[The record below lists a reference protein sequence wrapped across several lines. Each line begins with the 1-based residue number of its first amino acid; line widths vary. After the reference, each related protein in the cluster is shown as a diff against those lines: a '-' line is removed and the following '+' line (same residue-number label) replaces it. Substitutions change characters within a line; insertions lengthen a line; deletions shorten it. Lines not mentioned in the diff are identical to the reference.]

1 MSKIVLVT
9 GASRGIGLEAAK
21 HFSKEGYKV
30 IGTSRGDFNLGELIG
45 DDSAISFQL
54 DLMSKQ
60 SIKNLFAD
68 LKSQDLL
75 PSVLVNN
82 AGITKDQL
90 FMRMKDEDWDDVIET
105 NLNGLFRVTKAFI
118 KPMVKNKFGRVIN
131 ISSVAGLM
139 GNSGQVNYSS
149 SKSAM
154 VGFSRSLAKELGS
167 RNITSNVVAPGF
179 IETDMTTF
187 LNDDEKA
194 EVSKNI
200 PMKRFGTVEDVARC
214 IVFLASDE
222 ANYITGQTISVD
234 GGLFTVSYTHLT
246 LPTIYSV

>member
-1 MSKIVLVT
+1 MNKIVLVT

-21 HFSKEGYKV
+21 LFSKEGYKV
-30 IGTSRGDFNLGELIG
+30 IGTSRGDFNLGDLIG
-45 DDSAISFQL
+45 DSSAMSVQL
-54 DLMSKQ
+54 DLMSKE
-60 SIKNLFAD
+60 SINDLFEA
-68 LKSQDLL
+68 LKSKDIL
-75 PSVLVNN
+75 PSVLINN

-90 FMRMKDEDWDDVIET
+90 FLRMKDKDWDEVIET

-187 LNDDEKA
+187 LNDDDKI
-194 EVSKNI
+194 EVIKNI
-200 PMKRFGTVEDVARC
+200 PMKRFGTVEDVAKC
-214 IVFLASDE
+214 IVFLASDN
-222 ANYITGQTISVD
+222 ANYITGQIISVD
-234 GGLFTVSYTHLT
+234 GGLFMY
-246 LPTIYSV
+246 

>member
-45 DDSAISFQL
+45 DESAISVQL
-54 DLMSKQ
+54 DLMSKE

-68 LKSQDLL
+68 LKSEDLL

-90 FMRMKDEDWDDVIET
+90 FLRMKDEDWDDVIET

-187 LNDDEKA
+187 LNDDEKV

-200 PMKRFGTVEDVARC
+200 PMKRFGTVQDVAKC

-234 GGLFTVSYTHLT
+234 GGLFMY
-246 LPTIYSV
+246 

>member
-30 IGTSRGDFNLGELIG
+30 IGSSRGDFNLGELIG
-45 DDSAISFQL
+45 DESAISVQL
-54 DLMSKQ
+54 DLMSKD
-60 SIKNLFAD
+60 SIKNLFVE
-68 LKSQDLL
+68 LKSEDLL

-90 FMRMKDEDWDDVIET
+90 FLRMKDEDWDDVIET

-187 LNDDEKA
+187 LNDDEKV

-200 PMKRFGTVEDVARC
+200 PMKRFGTVQDVAKC

-222 ANYITGQTISVD
+222 ANYITGQVISID
-234 GGLFTVSYTHLT
+234 GGLFMY
-246 LPTIYSV
+246 

>member
-30 IGTSRGDFNLGELIG
+30 IGTSRGDFNLGDLIG
-45 DDSAISFQL
+45 DDNAISVKL
-54 DLMSKQ
+54 DLISKE
-60 SIKNLFAD
+60 SINNLFAN

-90 FMRMKDEDWDDVIET
+90 FLRMKDEDWDDVIET

-187 LNDDEKA
+187 LNDDEKV

-200 PMKRFGTVEDVARC
+200 PMKRFGTVGDVAKC

-234 GGLFTVSYTHLT
+234 GGLFMY
-246 LPTIYSV
+246 

>member
-1 MSKIVLVT
+1 MNKIVLVT
-9 GASRGIGLEAAK
+9 GASRGIGLEVAK
-21 HFSKEGYKV
+21 LFSKEGYKV
-30 IGTSRGDFNLGELIG
+30 IGTSRGDFNLGDLIG
-45 DDSAISFQL
+45 DSSAISVQL
-54 DLMSKQ
+54 DLMSKE
-60 SIKNLFAD
+60 SINDLFEV
-68 LKSQDLL
+68 LKSKDIL
-75 PSVLVNN
+75 PSVLINN

-90 FMRMKDEDWDDVIET
+90 FLRMKDKDWDEVIET

-187 LNDDEKA
+187 LNDDEKI

-200 PMKRFGTVEDVARC
+200 PMKRFGTVEDVAKC
-214 IVFLASDE
+214 IAFLASDK
-222 ANYITGQTISVD
+222 ANYITGQIISVD
-234 GGLFTVSYTHLT
+234 GGLFMY
-246 LPTIYSV
+246 

>member
-1 MSKIVLVT
+1 MNKIVLVT
-9 GASRGIGLEAAK
+9 GASRGIGLEVAK
-21 HFSKEGYKV
+21 LFSKEGYKV
-30 IGTSRGDFNLGELIG
+30 VGTSRGDFNLGDLIG
-45 DDSAISFQL
+45 DSSAMSVQL
-54 DLMSKQ
+54 DLMSKE
-60 SIKNLFAD
+60 SINDLFEV
-68 LKSQDLL
+68 LKSKDML
-75 PSVLVNN
+75 PSVLINN

-90 FMRMKDEDWDDVIET
+90 FLRMKDKDWDEVIET
-105 NLNGLFRVTKAFI
+105 NLNGLFRVTKALI

-187 LNDDEKA
+187 LNDDEKI

-200 PMKRFGTVEDVARC
+200 PMKRFGTVEDVAKC
-214 IVFLASDE
+214 IVFLASDK
-222 ANYITGQTISVD
+222 ANYITGQIISVD
-234 GGLFTVSYTHLT
+234 GGLFMY
-246 LPTIYSV
+246 

>member
-30 IGTSRGDFNLGELIG
+30 IGTSRGDFNLGDLTG
-45 DDSAISFQL
+45 DESAISAQL
-54 DLMSKQ
+54 DLMSKE
-60 SIKNLFAD
+60 SIQNLFVK
-68 LKSQDLL
+68 LKSEDLL

-90 FMRMKDEDWDDVIET
+90 FLRMKDDDWDDVIET

-187 LNDDEKA
+187 LNDDEKVK
-194 EVSKNI
+194 VSKNI
-200 PMKRFGTVEDVARC
+200 PMKRFGTVQDVAKC

-234 GGLFTVSYTHLT
+234 GGLFMY
-246 LPTIYSV
+246 

>member
-1 MSKIVLVT
+1 MSRIVLVT

-21 HFSKEGYKV
+21 HFSKDGYQV
-30 IGTSRGDFNLGELIG
+30 IGTSRSNFNLGELIG
-45 DDSAISFQL
+45 DDSAISVEL
-54 DLMSKQ
+54 DLMSKE

-68 LKSQDLL
+68 LKSKDLL
-75 PSVLVNN
+75 PAVLVNN

-90 FMRMKDEDWDDVIET
+90 FLRMKDEDWDDVIET

-167 RNITSNVVAPGF
+167 RNITSNVIAPGF

-200 PMKRFGTVEDVARC
+200 PMKRFGTVQDVAKC

-234 GGLFTVSYTHLT
+234 GGLFMY
-246 LPTIYSV
+246 

>member
-45 DDSAISFQL
+45 DDSAISVQL
-54 DLMSKQ
+54 DLMSKE
-60 SIKNLFAD
+60 SIKNLFAY
-68 LKSQDLL
+68 LKSKDLL

-90 FMRMKDEDWDDVIET
+90 FLRMKDEDWDDVIET

-187 LNDDEKA
+187 LNDDEKI

-200 PMKRFGTVEDVARC
+200 PMKRFGTVEDVAKC
-214 IVFLASDE
+214 IVFLASDK
-222 ANYITGQTISVD
+222 ANYITGQIISVD
-234 GGLFTVSYTHLT
+234 GGLFMY
-246 LPTIYSV
+246 

>member
-30 IGTSRGDFNLGELIG
+30 IGSSRGDFNLGELIG
-45 DDSAISFQL
+45 DESAISVQL
-54 DLMSKQ
+54 DLMSKE

-68 LKSQDLL
+68 LKSEDLL

-90 FMRMKDEDWDDVIET
+90 FLRMKDEDWDDVIET

-187 LNDDEKA
+187 LNDDEKV

-200 PMKRFGTVEDVARC
+200 PMRRFGSVQDVAKC

-234 GGLFTVSYTHLT
+234 GGLFMY
-246 LPTIYSV
+246 

>member
-30 IGTSRGDFNLGELIG
+30 IGSSRGDFDLGDLIG
-45 DDSAISFQL
+45 DESAMSVQL
-54 DLMSKQ
+54 DLMSKE
-60 SIKNLFAD
+60 SIKNLFAE
-68 LKSQDLL
+68 LKSEDLL

-90 FMRMKDEDWDDVIET
+90 FLRMKDEDWDDVIET

-187 LNDDEKA
+187 LNDDEKV

-200 PMKRFGTVEDVARC
+200 PMKRFGTVQDVAKC

-234 GGLFTVSYTHLT
+234 GGLFMY
-246 LPTIYSV
+246 

>member
-1 MSKIVLVT
+1 MNKIVLVT

-30 IGTSRGDFNLGELIG
+30 IGTSRGEFNLGELIG
-45 DDSAISFQL
+45 DDSVISVQL
-54 DLMSKQ
+54 DLMSKE

-68 LKSQDLL
+68 LKSEDLL

-90 FMRMKDEDWDDVIET
+90 FLRMKDEDWDDVIET

-118 KPMVKNKFGRVIN
+118 KPMVKNKFGRIIN

-187 LNDDEKA
+187 LNDDEKV

-200 PMKRFGTVEDVARC
+200 PMKRFGTVQDVAKC

-234 GGLFTVSYTHLT
+234 GGLFMY
-246 LPTIYSV
+246 

>member
-1 MSKIVLVT
+1 MGMIVLVT

-30 IGTSRGDFNLGELIG
+30 IGSSRGDFNLGELIG
-45 DDSAISFQL
+45 DESAISVQL
-54 DLMSKQ
+54 DLMSKE

-68 LKSQDLL
+68 LKSEDLL

-90 FMRMKDEDWDDVIET
+90 FLRMKDEDWDDVIET

-118 KPMVKNKFGRVIN
+118 KPMVKNKFGRIIN

-187 LNDDEKA
+187 LNDDEKV

-200 PMKRFGTVEDVARC
+200 PMKRFGTVQDVAKC

-234 GGLFTVSYTHLT
+234 GGLFMY
-246 LPTIYSV
+246 

>member
-30 IGTSRGDFNLGELIG
+30 IGSSRGDFNLGELIG
-45 DDSAISFQL
+45 DESAISVQL
-54 DLMSKQ
+54 DLMSKE

-68 LKSQDLL
+68 LKSEDLL

-90 FMRMKDEDWDDVIET
+90 FLRMKDEDWDDVIET

-131 ISSVAGLM
+131 ISSVSGLM

-187 LNDDEKA
+187 LNDDEKV

-200 PMKRFGTVEDVARC
+200 PMRRFGTVEDVAKC
-214 IVFLASDE
+214 ILFLASDE

-234 GGLFTVSYTHLT
+234 GGLFMY
-246 LPTIYSV
+246 

>member
-21 HFSKEGYKV
+21 YFSKEGYKV

-45 DDSAISFQL
+45 DDSAISVQL
-54 DLMSKQ
+54 DLMSKE

-68 LKSQDLL
+68 LKSVDLL

-82 AGITKDQL
+82 AGITQDQL
-90 FMRMKDEDWDDVIET
+90 FLRMKDEDWDDVIET

-118 KPMVKNKFGRVIN
+118 KPMVKNKFGRIIN

-187 LNDDEKA
+187 LNDDEKV

-200 PMKRFGTVEDVARC
+200 PMKRFGTVQDVAKC

-234 GGLFTVSYTHLT
+234 GGLFMY
-246 LPTIYSV
+246 

>member
-30 IGTSRGDFNLGELIG
+30 IGTSRSDFNLGELIG
-45 DDSAISFQL
+45 DNSAISVQL
-54 DLMSKQ
+54 DLMSKE

-68 LKSQDLL
+68 LKSEDLL

-90 FMRMKDEDWDDVIET
+90 FLRMKDEDWDDVIET

-187 LNDDEKA
+187 LNNDEKV

-200 PMKRFGTVEDVARC
+200 PMKRFGTVEDVAKC

-234 GGLFTVSYTHLT
+234 GGLFMY
-246 LPTIYSV
+246 

>member
-30 IGTSRGDFNLGELIG
+30 IGSSRGDFNLGELIG
-45 DDSAISFQL
+45 DESAISVQL
-54 DLMSKQ
+54 DLMSKE
-60 SIKNLFAD
+60 SIQNLFAD
-68 LKSQDLL
+68 LKSEDLL

-90 FMRMKDEDWDDVIET
+90 FLRMKDEDWDDVIET

-187 LNDDEKA
+187 LSDDEKV

-200 PMKRFGTVEDVARC
+200 PMKKFGTAKDVAKC

-234 GGLFTVSYTHLT
+234 GGLFMY
-246 LPTIYSV
+246 

>member
-30 IGTSRGDFNLGELIG
+30 IGSSRGDFNLGELIG
-45 DDSAISFQL
+45 DESAISVQL
-54 DLMSKQ
+54 DLMSKD

-68 LKSQDLL
+68 LKSDDLL

-90 FMRMKDEDWDDVIET
+90 FLRMKDEDWDDVIET

-187 LNDDEKA
+187 LNDDEKV

-200 PMKRFGTVEDVARC
+200 PMKRFGTVEDVAKC

-234 GGLFTVSYTHLT
+234 GGLFMY
-246 LPTIYSV
+246 

>member
-1 MSKIVLVT
+1 MSKVVLVT

-30 IGTSRGDFNLGELIG
+30 IGTSRGDFILGDLIG
-45 DDSAISFQL
+45 DDSAISVQL

-118 KPMVKNKFGRVIN
+118 KPMVRNKFGRVIN

-187 LNDDEKA
+187 LNDDDKA

-234 GGLFTVSYTHLT
+234 GGLFMY
-246 LPTIYSV
+246 

>member
-45 DDSAISFQL
+45 DERAISAQL
-54 DLMSKQ
+54 DLMSKE
-60 SIKNLFAD
+60 SIKNLFED
-68 LKSQDLL
+68 LKSEDLL

-90 FMRMKDEDWDDVIET
+90 FLRMKVEDWDDVIET

-187 LNDDEKA
+187 LNDDEKV

-200 PMKRFGTVEDVARC
+200 PMKRFGTVQDVAKC

-234 GGLFTVSYTHLT
+234 GGLFMY
-246 LPTIYSV
+246 

>member
-30 IGTSRGDFNLGELIG
+30 IGTSRGDFNLGDLIG
-45 DDSAISFQL
+45 DDSAISVQL

-167 RNITSNVVAPGF
+167 RNITSNVIAPGF

-234 GGLFTVSYTHLT
+234 GGLFMY
-246 LPTIYSV
+246 

>member
-30 IGTSRGDFNLGELIG
+30 IGSSRGDFNLGELIG
-45 DDSAISFQL
+45 DESAISVQL
-54 DLMSKQ
+54 DLMSKE

-68 LKSQDLL
+68 LKSEDLL

-90 FMRMKDEDWDDVIET
+90 FLRMKDEDWDDVIET

-187 LNDDEKA
+187 LNDDEKVD
-194 EVSKNI
+194 VSKNI
-200 PMKRFGTVEDVARC
+200 PMKRFGTC
-214 IVFLASDE
+214 L
-222 ANYITGQTISVD
+222 
-234 GGLFTVSYTHLT
+234 LYTS
-246 LPTIYSV
+246 PSPRD

>member
-1 MSKIVLVT
+1 MSKIVLIT

-30 IGTSRGDFNLGELIG
+30 IGTSRSDFNLGELIE
-45 DDSAISFQL
+45 DDSAISVQL
-54 DLMSKQ
+54 DLMSKE

-68 LKSQDLL
+68 LKSEDLL

-90 FMRMKDEDWDDVIET
+90 FLRMKDEDWDDVIET

-167 RNITSNVVAPGF
+167 RNITSNVIAPGF

-187 LNDDEKA
+187 LNDDEKV

-200 PMKRFGTVEDVARC
+200 PMKRFGTVEDVAKC
-214 IVFLASDE
+214 IMFLASDE

-234 GGLFTVSYTHLT
+234 GGLFMY
-246 LPTIYSV
+246 

>member
-30 IGTSRGDFNLGELIG
+30 IGSSRGDFNLGELIG
-45 DDSAISFQL
+45 DESAISVQL
-54 DLMSKQ
+54 DLMSKE

-68 LKSQDLL
+68 LKSKDLL
-75 PSVLVNN
+75 PAVLVNN

-118 KPMVKNKFGRVIN
+118 KPMVRNKFGRVIN

-187 LNDDEKA
+187 LNDDEKV

-200 PMKRFGTVEDVARC
+200 PMKRFGTVQDVAKC

-234 GGLFTVSYTHLT
+234 GGLFMY
-246 LPTIYSV
+246 

>member
-30 IGTSRGDFNLGELIG
+30 IGSSRGDFNLGELIG
-45 DDSAISFQL
+45 DESAISVKL
-54 DLMSKQ
+54 DLMSKE
-60 SIKNLFAD
+60 SIQNLFAD
-68 LKSQDLL
+68 LKSEDLL

-90 FMRMKDEDWDDVIET
+90 FLRMKDEDWDDVIET

-187 LNDDEKA
+187 LNDDEKV

-200 PMKRFGTVEDVARC
+200 PMRRFGSVQDVAKC

-234 GGLFTVSYTHLT
+234 GGLFMY
-246 LPTIYSV
+246 

>member
-30 IGTSRGDFNLGELIG
+30 IGSSRGDFNLGELIG
-45 DDSAISFQL
+45 DESAISVQL
-54 DLMSKQ
+54 DLMSKE

-68 LKSQDLL
+68 LKSDDLL

-90 FMRMKDEDWDDVIET
+90 FLRMKDEDWDAVIET

-187 LNDDEKA
+187 LNDDEKV

-200 PMKRFGTVEDVARC
+200 PMKRFGTVQDVAKC

-234 GGLFTVSYTHLT
+234 GGLFMY
-246 LPTIYSV
+246 

>member
-30 IGTSRGDFNLGELIG
+30 IGSSRGDFNLGELIG
-45 DDSAISFQL
+45 DESAISVQL
-54 DLMSKQ
+54 DLISKE
-60 SIKNLFAD
+60 SIQNLFAD
-68 LKSQDLL
+68 LKSEDLL

-90 FMRMKDEDWDDVIET
+90 FLRMKDEDWDDVIET

-118 KPMVKNKFGRVIN
+118 KPMVKNKFGRIIN

-139 GNSGQVNYSS
+139 GNSGQANYSS

-187 LNDDEKA
+187 LNDDEKV

-200 PMKRFGTVEDVARC
+200 PMKRFGTVQDVAKC

-234 GGLFTVSYTHLT
+234 GGLFMY
-246 LPTIYSV
+246 

>member
-30 IGTSRGDFNLGELIG
+30 IGTSRGDFNLGDLIG
-45 DDSAISFQL
+45 DESAMSAQL
-54 DLMSKQ
+54 DLMSKE

-68 LKSQDLL
+68 LKSEDLL

-90 FMRMKDEDWDDVIET
+90 FLRMKDEDWDDVIET

-187 LNDDEKA
+187 LNDDEKV

-200 PMKRFGTVEDVARC
+200 PMKRFGTVQDVAKC

-234 GGLFTVSYTHLT
+234 GGLFMY
-246 LPTIYSV
+246 

>member
-30 IGTSRGDFNLGELIG
+30 IGSSRGDFNLGELIG
-45 DDSAISFQL
+45 DESAISVQL
-54 DLMSKQ
+54 DLMSKE

-68 LKSQDLL
+68 LKSEDLL

-90 FMRMKDEDWDDVIET
+90 FLRMKDEDWNDVIET

-187 LNDDEKA
+187 LNDDEKV

-200 PMKRFGTVEDVARC
+200 PMKRFGTVQDVAKC

-234 GGLFTVSYTHLT
+234 GGLFMY
-246 LPTIYSV
+246 

>member
-30 IGTSRGDFNLGELIG
+30 IGSSRGDFNLGELIG
-45 DDSAISFQL
+45 DESAISVQL
-54 DLMSKQ
+54 DLMSKE

-68 LKSQDLL
+68 LKSDDLL

-90 FMRMKDEDWDDVIET
+90 FLRMKDEDWDDVIET

-187 LNDDEKA
+187 LNDDEKV

-200 PMKRFGTVEDVARC
+200 PMKRFGTVEDVAKC

-234 GGLFTVSYTHLT
+234 GGLFMY
-246 LPTIYSV
+246 

>member
-30 IGTSRGDFNLGELIG
+30 IGSSRGDFNLGELIG
-45 DDSAISFQL
+45 DESAISVQL
-54 DLMSKQ
+54 DLMSKE
-60 SIKNLFAD
+60 SIKNLFED
-68 LKSQDLL
+68 LKSEDLL

-90 FMRMKDEDWDDVIET
+90 FLRMKDEDWDDVIET

-131 ISSVAGLM
+131 ISSVSGLM

-187 LNDDEKA
+187 LNDDEKV

-200 PMKRFGTVEDVARC
+200 PMKRFGTVQDVAKC

-234 GGLFTVSYTHLT
+234 GGLFMY
-246 LPTIYSV
+246 

>member
-30 IGTSRGDFNLGELIG
+30 IGSSRGDFNLGELIG
-45 DDSAISFQL
+45 DDSAISVQL
-54 DLMSKQ
+54 DLMSKE

-68 LKSQDLL
+68 LKSEGLL

-90 FMRMKDEDWDDVIET
+90 FLRMKDEDWDDVIET

-187 LNDDEKA
+187 LNDDEKV

-200 PMKRFGTVEDVARC
+200 PMRRFGTVQDVAKC
-214 IVFLASDE
+214 IAFLASDE

-234 GGLFTVSYTHLT
+234 GGLFMY
-246 LPTIYSV
+246 

>member
-1 MSKIVLVT
+1 MNKIVLVT
-9 GASRGIGLEAAK
+9 GASRGIGLEVAK
-21 HFSKEGYKV
+21 LFSKEGYKV
-30 IGTSRGDFNLGELIG
+30 IGTSRGDFNLGDLIG
-45 DDSAISFQL
+45 DSSAMSVQL
-54 DLMSKQ
+54 DLMSKE
-60 SIKNLFAD
+60 SINDLFEF
-68 LKSQDLL
+68 LKSKDIL
-75 PSVLVNN
+75 PSVLINN

-90 FMRMKDEDWDDVIET
+90 FLRMKDKDWDEVIET

-139 GNSGQVNYSS
+139 GNTGQVNYSS

-187 LNDDEKA
+187 LTDDDKI

-200 PMKRFGTVEDVARC
+200 PMKRFGTVEDVAKC
-214 IVFLASDE
+214 IVFLASDN
-222 ANYITGQTISVD
+222 ANYITGQIISVD
-234 GGLFTVSYTHLT
+234 GGLFMY
-246 LPTIYSV
+246 

>member
-1 MSKIVLVT
+1 MNKIVLVT
-9 GASRGIGLEAAK
+9 GASRGIGLEVAK
-21 HFSKEGYKV
+21 LFSKEGYKV
-30 IGTSRGDFNLGELIG
+30 IGTSRGDLNLGDLIG
-45 DDSAISFQL
+45 DSSAMSAQL
-54 DLMSKQ
+54 DLMSKE
-60 SIKNLFAD
+60 SINDLFEV
-68 LKSQDLL
+68 LKSKDML
-75 PSVLVNN
+75 PSVLINN

-90 FMRMKDEDWDDVIET
+90 FLRMKDKDWDEVIET
-105 NLNGLFRVTKAFI
+105 NLNGLFRVTKALI

-187 LNDDEKA
+187 LSDDEKI
-194 EVSKNI
+194 EVTKNI
-200 PMKRFGTVEDVARC
+200 PMKRFGTVEDVAKC
-214 IVFLASDE
+214 ILFLASDK
-222 ANYITGQTISVD
+222 ANYITGQIISVD
-234 GGLFTVSYTHLT
+234 GGLFMY
-246 LPTIYSV
+246 

>member
-1 MSKIVLVT
+1 MNKIVLVT
-9 GASRGIGLEAAK
+9 GASRGIGLEVAK
-21 HFSKEGYKV
+21 LFSKEGYKV
-30 IGTSRGDFNLGELIG
+30 IGTSRGDFNLGDLIG
-45 DDSAISFQL
+45 DSSAMSVQL
-54 DLMSKQ
+54 DLMSKE
-60 SIKNLFAD
+60 SINDLFED
-68 LKSQDLL
+68 LKSKDIL
-75 PSVLVNN
+75 PSVLINN

-90 FMRMKDEDWDDVIET
+90 FLRMKDKDWDEVIET

-139 GNSGQVNYSS
+139 GNSGQINYSS

-187 LNDDEKA
+187 LNDDDKI

-200 PMKRFGTVEDVARC
+200 PMKRFGTVEDVAKC
-214 IVFLASDE
+214 IVFLASDN
-222 ANYITGQTISVD
+222 ANYITGQIISVD
-234 GGLFTVSYTHLT
+234 GGLFMY
-246 LPTIYSV
+246 

>member
-1 MSKIVLVT
+1 MSKVALVT
-9 GASRGIGLEAAK
+9 GGTRGIGAAISLALK
-21 HFSKEGYKV
+21 KEGCNVAATYSSNSDAANKFSSENGIDV
-30 IGTSRGDFNLGELIG
+30 FQWNVADAAACEAGVKQVEEKLG
-45 DDSAISFQL
+45 
-54 DLMSKQ
+54 
-60 SIKNLFAD
+60 
-68 LKSQDLL
+68 
-75 PSVLVNN
+75 SVDILVNN

-167 RNITSNVVAPGF
+167 RNITSNVIAPGF

-187 LNDDEKA
+187 LNDDEKV

-200 PMKRFGTVEDVARC
+200 PMKRFGTVEDVAKC
-214 IVFLASDE
+214 ILFLASDE

-234 GGLFTVSYTHLT
+234 GGLFMY
-246 LPTIYSV
+246 

>member
-30 IGTSRGDFNLGELIG
+30 IGSSRGDFNLGELIG
-45 DDSAISFQL
+45 DESAISVQL
-54 DLMSKQ
+54 DLMSKE
-60 SIKNLFAD
+60 SIQNLFAD
-68 LKSQDLL
+68 LKSEDLL

-90 FMRMKDEDWDDVIET
+90 FLRMKDEDWDDVIET

-118 KPMVKNKFGRVIN
+118 KPMVKNKFGRIIN

-139 GNSGQVNYSS
+139 GNSGQANYSS

-187 LNDDEKA
+187 LNDDEKV

-200 PMKRFGTVEDVARC
+200 PMRRFGTVEDVAKC

-234 GGLFTVSYTHLT
+234 GGLFMY
-246 LPTIYSV
+246 